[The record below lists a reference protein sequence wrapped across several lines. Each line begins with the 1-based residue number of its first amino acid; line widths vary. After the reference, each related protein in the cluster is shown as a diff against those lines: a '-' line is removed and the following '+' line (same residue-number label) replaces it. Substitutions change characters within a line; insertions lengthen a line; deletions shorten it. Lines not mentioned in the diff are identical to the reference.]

1 MGYIFLGTAIL
12 FSVIGN
18 LFMKLSRG
26 FKEKAATVLA
36 VLSYIV
42 VTVALTFSIQYME
55 VGVAYAV
62 WSGTTILLVALIGI
76 LFLKESRGWL
86 KYASLLL
93 ISLGVVLLQIAN

>member
-1 MGYIFLGTAIL
+1 MGYVFLGTAIL

-26 FKEKAATVLA
+26 FKETAPTVLA
-36 VLSYIV
+36 VFSYIV
-42 VTVALTFSIQYME
+42 VTIALTFSIQYME
-55 VGVAYAV
+55 MGVAYAV

-86 KYASLLL
+86 KYVSLLL
-93 ISLGVVLLQIAN
+93 ISLGVALLQIAN